1 MLVDGLGVLLVDDH
15 PLFLRG
21 LEILLPAVSEGRIRV
36 VGTTDDAA
44 AAAGMVRRTAPDVA
58 VVDLHMPAPGGVRA
72 IAAIRRVEPR
82 VRIVAMSGTD
92 DEDLALSALEAGAEG
107 FLPKTSEPEDLV
119 PPLLAV
125 VEGWSVLPAPLL
137 AALLQRRRSPASVL
151 SSLGQDEL
159 RLWRLVAAGRSTV
172 EIAAELH
179 VSERTVK
186 RFTAA
191 LLRRLQVT
199 SRAEAAALA
208 GQAGLLD
215 PQAVARDQDG
225 GGRG

>member
-1 MLVDGLGVLLVDDH
+1 MLVEGLGVLLVDDH

-21 LEILLPAVSEGRIRV
+21 LEILLPSVSDGRIRV

-44 AAAGMVRRTAPDVA
+44 AAAGLVRRTAPDVA

-72 IAAIRRVEPR
+72 IAAVRRADPR
-82 VRIVAMSGTD
+82 VRVVAMSGTD
-92 DEDLALSALEAGAEG
+92 DQELALSALEAGAEG
-107 FLPKTSEPEDLV
+107 YLPKTAEPEDLV

-137 AALLQRRRSPASVL
+137 TALLQRRSGSAPASVVSNL
-151 SSLGQDEL
+151 SQDEL

-172 EIAAELH
+172 DIAAELH

-191 LLRRLQVT
+191 LLRRLHVAT
-199 SRAEAAALA
+199 RAEAAALA
-208 GQAGLLD
+208 GRTGLLD
-215 PQAVARDQDG
+215 GDG
-225 GGRG
+225 APA

>member
-21 LEILLPAVSEGRIRV
+21 LEILLPAVSDGRIRV
-36 VGTTDDAA
+36 VGTTEDAA

-58 VVDLHMPAPGGVRA
+58 VVDLHMPAPGGLRA
-72 IAAIRRVEPR
+72 IAAIRRTEPR
-82 VRIVAMSGTD
+82 VRVVAMSGT
-92 DEDLALSALEAGAEG
+92 EDQELALSALDAGAEG
-107 FLPKTSEPEDLV
+107 YLPKTAEPEDLV

-125 VEGWSVLPAPLL
+125 VEGWSVLPRPLL
-137 AALLQRRRSPASVL
+137 VALLQRRSASTSVVNGL
-151 SSLGQDEL
+151 SQDEL

-172 EIAAELH
+172 EMGEELH

-191 LLRRLQVT
+191 LLRRLRVA

-215 PQAVARDQDG
+215 ERD
-225 GGRG
+225 